1 MDNYRQVASLD
12 QVPTGKTLV
21 VLIEG
26 NEVLLCH
33 TSEGLFA
40 VDNMCT
46 HAAARLCEG
55 RLRGHR
61 ILCPM
66 HGAAFDVRSGEALSR
81 PASVALRSYPIKL
94 VGENIHMS
102 IED

>member
-1 MDNYRQVASLD
+1 MNDYQQVASLD
-12 QVPTGKTLV
+12 EVPAGKTLTV
-21 VLIEG
+21 MIEG
-26 NEVLLCH
+26 NEILLCH

-55 RLRGHR
+55 RLRGQR

-81 PASVALRSYPIKL
+81 PASVPLRSYPIKL
-94 VGENIHMS
+94 VGDEIHLS
-102 IED
+102 IEV